1 MPTPLSLVEFP
12 IQNWLITP
20 AALAFKQQPPANI
33 HEQIWLVVLTGVV
46 TANRKGKNQDWLNE
60 TVSFMPDMSGNPSGP
75 EQGTSGPLGWA
86 VDQYRI
92 PKPPATAGKYR
103 IKFSL
108 EHTPGP
114 GHPTPPQ
121 PGTRS
126 PTGPTG
132 WAPFVS
138 LSSIFDQ
145 NESKNAGFAVNEWRI
160 SPFKKT
166 EPPLGNDL
174 LTHQPVGNIFTGVTA
189 DIAIRDSDAHILLLG
204 YHITLLGRIVFPADG
219 EVFPADGEVL

>member
-1 MPTPLSLVEFP
+1 MPTPTPLEVS

-33 HEQIWLVVLTGVV
+33 HEQIWLLVLTGVV
-46 TANRKGKNQDWLNE
+46 KADLKGKNQNWLSE
-60 TVSFMPDMSGNPSGP
+60 TVSFMPDMSGSPD

-86 VDQYRI
+86 IDQYRI
-92 PKPPATAGKYR
+92 PKPPAAAGNYR
-103 IKFSL
+103 VKFSL

-145 NESKNAGFAVNEWRI
+145 NESINAGFAVNTWSP
-160 SPFKKT
+160 SPFLKT
-166 EPPLGNDL
+166 
-174 LTHQPVGNIFTGVTA
+174 QPGG
-189 DIAIRDSDAHILLLG
+189 
-204 YHITLLGRIVFPADG
+204 
-219 EVFPADGEVL
+219 

>member
-1 MPTPLSLVEFP
+1 MPTPPPELS

-33 HEQIWLVVLTGVV
+33 HEQIWLLVLTGVV
-46 TANRKGKNQDWLNE
+46 KTDLKGKNQDWFNE
-60 TVSFMPDMSGNPSGP
+60 AVSFMPDMSGPNDD
-75 EQGTSGPLGWA
+75 GTSGPLVWA
-86 VDQYRI
+86 INQYGI
-92 PKPPATAGKYR
+92 HKPPAAAGKYR

-132 WAPFVS
+132 WAPFMS
-138 LSSIFDQ
+138 LSEIFDEH
-145 NESKNAGFAVNEWRI
+145 ESINAGFAVKTWHLL
-160 SPFKKT
+160 PFLKT
-166 EPPLGNDL
+166 NPPAIGNDL
-174 LTHQPVGNIFTGVTA
+174 LTHQPVGNIFNGVTA
-189 DIAIRDSDAHILLLG
+189 DVGARDSDAHVQRLG
-204 YHITLLGRIVFPADG
+204 YHITLLGRIVFPGDG
-219 EVFPADGEVL
+219 Q